1 MIRRRSSRP
10 VLHTVCNR
18 LLLGAVLLLAIL
30 VAPLQPGLL
39 PGPAERLASESQA
52 HAQNRSPFVV
62 DGEPLDCD
70 AGWTPDGNLCRFDG
84 PACPSS
90 PYNDIRRARGEA
102 PQQMQASTDF
112 TETSYPEF
120 CEERVNDSDLEMYNH
135 CVSLTGFAVIRAET
149 ECRTLQLRTCEVG
162 LQVSL
167 DWCRAETRRSWT
179 CPDDTIPRN
188 EFPTCY
194 VVQTTA
200 PPSQVCAGGAPE
212 LRLVSCEDYIGT
224 DFIDSVMCDVYGN
237 GFDLGDVRSLQQRLL
252 VRVQRVVPRYRVPQ
266 PPSLRGL
273 AGRVPQARQR
283 NRRLRRHRPS
293 RPCAATSSR
302 TTWHRPN
309 PCWPTPTPHSQTCST
324 LLRQRTPCACR
335 GASRARLC
343 RSSRFQITAPT
354 TAQTIPPTTPS
365 PAYNA
370 RPSTARSSRVSRTLR
385 PDVPCGRPPTGVPA
399 WTSTHSSGVAVVSS
413 PVVVQVRGVPVSF
426 RPAPPPKYGESDGLN
441 VFRDLIELDRLRSW
455 AVSPGVA
462 GTPSDSSLLRTY
474 QIRDPGDDFSGAHD
488 LGNESW
494 DCVVEG
500 LPAFTLFVEELW
512 PDKDEGAIRSLFG
525 TVSLDW
531 WDAMSED
538 EQHRRTEHRGLGY
551 WPDLTAEAR
560 RLRNEA
566 LSTHV
571 ECNAEQGEAAWC
583 TWTPRRSGYFRL
595 KVGGAWIVHARE
607 DRVWK
612 SASQLRQLRHTV
624 RNLDDA
630 GRRRVRS
637 NLATLGWGPEVLGL
651 NNALT
656 DILPTGPDDT
666 LTEDIDNDVLER
678 DPDHLYWLPGDQ
690 HRFGGWDLRVRF
702 TESRVFAQGAM
713 YTETQTFGI
722 QVHEVRVRTVA
733 SSR

>member
-70 AGWTPDGNLCRFDG
+70 AGWTPDGNLCRFHG

-135 CVSLTGFAVIRAET
+135 CVSLTGFAVIRAGT
-149 ECRTLQLRTCEVG
+149 ECWTLQLRTCEVG

-237 GFDLGDVRSLQQRLL
+237 GFVWEMSAVSNNYWCAYNASFFDTACHS
-252 VRVQRVVPRYRVPQ
+252 
-266 PPSLRGL
+266 PP
-273 AGRVPQARQR
+273 
-283 NRRLRRHRPS
+283 
-293 RPCAATSSR
+293 PCAVSPAVCLKR
-302 TTWHRPN
+302 
-309 PCWPTPTPHSQTCST
+309 
-324 LLRQRTPCACR
+324 
-335 GASRARLC
+335 ASGTGGCDGIARAVLC
-343 RSSRFQITAPT
+343 RNQQSDYLAQAEPVLANSDPPQSDLLDL
-354 TAQTIPPTTPS
+354 AQTADAMRSQGCEPCQALPFEPIPDHCPDDLTDD
-365 PAYNA
+365 PAYNTLF
-370 RPSTARSSRVSRTLR
+370 RTQRSSIHRQIIESEQDS
-385 PDVPCGRPPTGVPA
+385 PADVPCGRPPTGIPA
-399 WTSTHSSGVAVVSS
+399 WTSTHSSGVAVVNS
-413 PVVVQVRGVPVSF
+413 PVVVQVRGVPVGF

-607 DRVWK
+607 DRSWK
-612 SASQLRQLRHTV
+612 SASQLRQLRRTV

-630 GRRRVRS
+630 GRSRVRA
-637 NLATLGWGPEVLGL
+637 NLATLGWGPEALGL

-666 LTEDIDNDVLER
+666 LTDDIDNDVLER
-678 DPDHLYWLPGDQ
+678 NPDHLYWLPGDQ